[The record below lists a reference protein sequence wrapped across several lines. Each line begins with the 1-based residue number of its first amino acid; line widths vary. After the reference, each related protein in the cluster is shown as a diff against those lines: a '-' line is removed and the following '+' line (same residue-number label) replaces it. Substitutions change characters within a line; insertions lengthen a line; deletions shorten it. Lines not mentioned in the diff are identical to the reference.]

1 MQTNKDNSLAL
12 SSDTVRDNK
21 LQVQVRCDWNKTAAA
36 SISTVKILEV
46 QLHKESF

>member
-1 MQTNKDNSLAL
+1 MQTHKDNSLAL
-12 SSDTVRDNK
+12 SSDTVRDNE
-21 LQVQVRCDWNKTAAA
+21 LQIRCGWNKTAAA